1 MSDYDAIIVGGG
13 ISGLLSALTLSKH
26 GKKVL
31 VLEKDDAVGGNC
43 NSYTVDGFQVDTGPH
58 AITHLR
64 EGPLRR
70 LMDEYFTYM
79 PFFVDYGHY
88 YVRTEKGLTKIPSNI
103 KDFVTFDVLPGKDRL
118 MLSQALTKALT
129 QMTFGMLDG
138 DQPVYDYIP
147 KGLSEDTYDFVN
159 AIAYFLSGKSMKDT
173 SVNRVLYGSSFVRDS
188 VSEDIFEDVEEASG
202 TPGTSTSYTS
212 MITDRLSKYQLK
224 GHLTSLSRLAT
235 NKVSYAQAYP
245 RGGLKSLLKAVL
257 YSMPESVQIKTSSR
271 VNKILTDSEKAIGVT
286 TDSDSYTSETVIY
299 TGFVKNLPS
308 LIELPQDYIKKLS
321 TIDQT
326 LSLTLWLGLKEKMK
340 EFDYTGSEVWFKG
353 GAYWAMPIS
362 NYDASI
368 TPKGKQLVGFTF
380 VIDEKNNI
388 ESEKKKALELILKAV
403 PGIDNKIEMMHYQVT
418 IPEKAAVTING
429 YFAGTRSP
437 VRSLYLAGT
446 DTDSRSMG
454 VTRAAYSVLEMLKA
468 MKEDKIL

>member
-1 MSDYDAIIVGGG
+1 MKYAMVEYDVIIIGGG

-31 VLEKDDAVGGNC
+31 LLEKDDAVGGNC
-43 NSYTVDGFQVDTGPH
+43 NSYMVDGFQVDTGPH

-103 KDFVTFDVLPGKDRL
+103 KDFVTFDVLPRKDRL

-138 DQPVYDYIP
+138 EQPVYDYLP
-147 KGLSEDTYDFVN
+147 KGLSGDTYDFVN

-188 VSEDIFEDVEEASG
+188 VPEDIFEDVEMA
-202 TPGTSTSYTS
+202 PGTSYASL
-212 MITDRLSKYQLK
+212 ITEKLSKYQLK
-224 GHLTSLSRLAT
+224 GHLTSFSRLAT

-245 RGGLKSLLKAVL
+245 RGGLRSLLHAVL
-257 YSMPESVQIKTSSR
+257 YSMPGTVQIKTGSKVCR
-271 VNKILTDSEKAIGVT
+271 ILTGGEHAIGVAT
-286 TDSDSYTSETVIY
+286 DTDSYSSEIVVY

-308 LIELPQDYIKKLS
+308 LLPLPSEYVKKLS

-326 LSLTLWLGLKEKMK
+326 LSLTIWLGLKEKMK

-368 TPKGKQLVGFTF
+368 APRGKQLVGFTF
-380 VIDEKNNI
+380 VIDEKNDLDR
-388 ESEKKKALELILKAV
+388 EKKKAMELIMKAV
-403 PGIDNKIEMMHYQVT
+403 PGIEEMIEMTHYQVT

-437 VRSLYLAGT
+437 VRNIYLAGT

>member
-1 MSDYDAIIVGGG
+1 MEKFDVIIVGGG

-31 VLEKDDAVGGNC
+31 LLEKDDAVGGNC
-43 NSYTVDGFQVDTGPH
+43 NSYMVDGFQVDTGPH

-103 KDFVTFDVLPGKDRL
+103 KDFVTFDVLPRKDRL

-129 QMTFGMLDG
+129 QMIFGMLDG
-138 DQPVYDYIP
+138 DQPVYDYLP
-147 KGLSEDTYDFVN
+147 KGLSGDTYDFVN

-188 VSEDIFEDVEEASG
+188 VSVDIFEDVEVESG
-202 TPGTSTSYTS
+202 TSYTS
-212 MITDRLSKYQLK
+212 LITDKLSKYQLK

-235 NKVSYAQAYP
+235 NKVAYAQAYP
-245 RGGLKSLLKAVL
+245 RGGLRSLLNAVL
-257 YSMPESVQIKTSSR
+257 YSMPETVQIKTGSR
-271 VNKILTDSEKAIGVT
+271 VSRILMDGEKAIGVA
-286 TDSDSYTSETVIY
+286 TDSDSYSSDIVVY
-299 TGFVKNLPS
+299 TGFVKSLPCLVPLPS
-308 LIELPQDYIKKLS
+308 DYVKKLS

-326 LSLTLWLGLKEKMK
+326 LSLTIWLGLKGKMK
-340 EFDYTGSEVWFKG
+340 EFDYTGSEVWFRG

-368 TPKGKQLVGFTF
+368 APKGKQLVGFTF
-380 VIDEKNNI
+380 VIDEKNDI
-388 ESEKKKALELILKAV
+388 DSEKRKAMGLIIKAV
-403 PGIDNKIEMMHYQVT
+403 PGIEKMVEMTHYQVT

-429 YFAGTRSP
+429 YFAGPRSP
-437 VRSLYLAGT
+437 IRNLYLAGT

-454 VTRAAYSVLEMLKA
+454 VTRAAYSVLELLKA